1 MYQKQLYFGKGKSC
15 KSVDNTIENGFLSR
29 NKKQHS
35 CSTWYKLFLLDGC
48 IDSLDG
54 RIASAMG
61 NEIDLDFT
69 VCQNKF
75 FGTKNE
81 TFYSVNK
88 YESLSQN

>member
-1 MYQKQLYFGKGKSC
+1 MLQFAFGDYILMYQKQLYFGKGKSC
-15 KSVDNTIENGFLSR
+15 KSVDNTIENGFFLSR

-69 VCQNKF
+69 VCQN
-75 FGTKNE
+75 
-81 TFYSVNK
+81 
-88 YESLSQN
+88 